1 MKLEPSKELPI
12 ERLFFL
18 QIEFRRL
25 IQQMEMLYSTL
36 IIITAIGLATWM
48 FLGGFVFRKPFVL
61 CIIGFILALAG
72 GYLSYSLQ
80 EAAANVE
87 VAKYFTDLKLAAA
100 LVSYTIAAAGGS
112 LIASGIVLKAQHLA
126 KADKLSAKRGVGLVV
141 YNIERIQQHAQ
152 QLLDNSTGLTIAQ
165 QKEQLINLRW
175 QLCEQQA
182 ALDKARERLEQ
193 MDYL

>member
-1 MKLEPSKELPI
+1 
-12 ERLFFL
+12 
-18 QIEFRRL
+18 
-25 IQQMEMLYSTL
+25 MEMLYSTL

-61 CIIGFILALAG
+61 CIIGFILAIAG

-87 VAKYFTDLKLAAA
+87 VAKYFTNLKLAAA

>member
-1 MKLEPSKELPI
+1 
-12 ERLFFL
+12 
-18 QIEFRRL
+18 
-25 IQQMEMLYSTL
+25 MLYSTL
-36 IIITAIGLATWM
+36 IIITAIGLAIWM